1 MRPVVSLV
9 FPTYNDR
16 DAVGSVIESVRAQSF
31 GEWELLIADDAS
43 SDDSFAVLESFQK
56 RDERIRLFRRTVHD
70 RAEAWAQI
78 YAAAQGRYLCLPGA
92 DDVLHPTRLAAQVER
107 MDADPSVALCHTDV
121 RHIGDGGKVLETV
134 RLTPPPGGRLVA
146 ELLLK
151 NFIYTPTVMV
161 RRDAAESAGGWLRRE
176 FGPAADYNLWL
187 RLAQRGRFGHVAEPL
202 TDYRV
207 NRRMQTAANGIP
219 RLLEF
224 ITLAHQAFYND
235 GDIPE
240 RRPDG
245 LDEDALVWM
254 YQYVARALT
263 PPTFVTGTGLERG
276 FVGFF
281 KPILEH
287 RGGSARVKA
296 ARAEALLTASIS
308 TGSGELRARA
318 IEDDPGV
325 AERESLARARHLLA
339 RAAERLWLN
348 DVEGARRL
356 TDQART
362 SWTRD
367 WSARPAFAHESSWTG
382 RSTI

>member
-1 MRPVVSLV
+1 MTPAVSLI

-16 DAVGSVIESVRAQSF
+16 DAVGAALESICAQTF
-31 GEWELLIADDAS
+31 DDWELLVADDAS
-43 SDDSFAVLESFQK
+43 SDDSYEILESFRK
-56 RDERIRLFRRTVHD
+56 RDARIKLFRRAVHD
-70 RAEAWAQI
+70 RAEAWTQL
-78 YAAAQGRYLCLPGA
+78 YAAARGRFLCLPGA
-92 DDVLHPTRLAAQVER
+92 NDVLHPGRLAAQIEHMTDDV
-107 MDADPSVALCHTDV
+107 VLCHTDV
-121 RHIGDGGKVLETV
+121 RHIGDKGEILETV

-151 NFIYTPTVMV
+151 NFIYAPTVMV
-161 RRDAAESAGGWLRRE
+161 RRSAAEAAGGWLRAE

-187 RLAQRGRFGHVAEPL
+187 RLAQRGRFAHIPEPL
-202 TDYRV
+202 TDFRV
-207 NRRMQTAANGIP
+207 NRRSIQNGIA

-224 ITLAHQAFYND
+224 IALAHQAYYND

-245 LDEDALVWM
+245 LDEETLLWM
-254 YQYVARALT
+254 YAYLARALT
-263 PPTFVTGTGLERG
+263 PPTFVTGSGLERA

-281 KPILEH
+281 RPLFDH
-287 RGGSARVKA
+287 RGGSPRVA
-296 ARAEALLTASIS
+296 AGRAEALLTASIAV
-308 TGSGELRARA
+308 GSGDLRARA
-318 IEDDPGV
+318 LEDDPAV
-325 AERESLARARHLLA
+325 AQREELARARHLLA

-348 DVEGARRL
+348 DVDGARRL

-367 WSARPAFAHESSWTG
+367 WSARPSFAHESSWTG